1 MWIALRW
8 QLMLPPPRLFNEEAS
23 VLPLILA
30 EPFVV
35 EGADELIERI
45 LLLPFIEEQA
55 LCMRSP

>member
-1 MWIALRW
+1 
-8 QLMLPPPRLFNEEAS
+8 MLPPPRLFNEEAS

-30 EPFVV
+30 GSSVV

-45 LLLPFIEEQA
+45 LLLRLVEEQA